1 MITLLTAG
9 VVLGL
14 SAGFSPGPLM
24 ALVLSQT
31 LKHGIKEGLK
41 VAVSPLITDV
51 PVILLSLFVLSQ
63 LADYRRVIG
72 VISLL
77 GGLFVLKLAWDSIR
91 VKGPSLADNGVVPQ
105 SLIKGILVNLLSPH
119 PYVFWLTVGAPM
131 IITAESPYAAIAF
144 VAGFLGCL
152 VGAKISLA
160 IVAGRSRQLL
170 NDRVYGRIMR
180 VLGVLLFLFGL
191 KLLRDGFSLLRGMG
205 V

>member
-1 MITLLTAG
+1 
-9 VVLGL
+9 
-14 SAGFSPGPLM
+14 M

-31 LKHGIKEGLK
+31 LQHGMREGIK

-51 PVILLSLFVLSQ
+51 PIILLSLFVLSQ

-77 GGLFVLKLAWDSIR
+77 GGLFVLKLAWDSMWA
-91 VKGPSLADNGVVPQ
+91 KGLSLADHGAVPQ
-105 SLIKGILVNLLSPH
+105 SLTKGILVNLLSPH
-119 PYVFWLTVGAPM
+119 PYIFWLTVGAPM
-131 IITAESPYAAIAF
+131 IITAESPNAAIAF
-144 VAGFLGCL
+144 VVGFLGCL
-152 VGAKISLA
+152 VGAKIALT

-180 VLGVLLFLFGL
+180 VLGLLLLLFGL
-191 KLLRDGFSLLRGMG
+191 KLLWDGFYLFGGMG